1 MGGSVPQFFRERGMP
16 FDGAG
21 PRFARPPG
29 QQPPFPEG
37 ATPPAQGPGGPRLPP
52 YPGGPPG
59 PQPHMFPQAPGST
72 QSPGPGMDQTRVPF
86 QAGMPPFQPAGSGM
100 GMPGS

>member
-1 MGGSVPQFFRERGMP
+1 MVSCFTCDFNVVFIENIFTFPT
-16 FDGAG
+16 A
-21 PRFARPPG
+21 PG

-86 QAGMPPFQPAGSGM
+86 QAGMPPFQPGM
-100 GMPGS
+100 